1 MLSLL
6 LLSVGLGSAT
16 DALATTSIN
25 KQFTAATI
33 DPANIS
39 KFRITIANTS
49 IVTLTA
55 AAVTDNLPAPV
66 IIASPANITNTCGF
80 SGVTAAP
87 GSSQIKLTGGT
98 IPANTGADGQ
108 CYFELDVTS
117 TTAGNHIN
125 TIPADGPTSGF
136 TPGGDTA
143 GYQATENT
151 VTVTNTT
158 PASATL
164 SVRGLSPPTGTK
176 TFSPATRYAGETS
189 TLTIVLT
196 NPASNN
202 TTLPLTTFT
211 DTLPSGMK
219 VAATPAASVA
229 CTGTGA
235 VNGTFAPAA
244 DDTTL
249 TMTGGTIGGASG
261 SGGTCTLSVNVTATT
276 NLATA
281 TLTNTVLSGGIGNT
295 RGLTSA
301 PFSGALTVNTPI
313 GLTKSFSPATVGPNQ
328 DSILTIT
335 VTNNSTSLPLTITS
349 LTDTL
354 PTLASPARA
363 VTVGDVVTRPP
374 TSTCTTGG
382 TPFTFSPTPVQGNTS
397 FTITNAVVG
406 VTGARTCTITIPV
419 RGSVGTATANSVF
432 NNNIPANAISNPN
445 GYASPTTG
453 NVPLTVA
460 PNLVVTKTRSPAN
473 AAPGVFT
480 TYTVTINNWSGV
492 DLTSVNYTDTLPV
505 SNTGGYQMVLAA
517 APTFN
522 ATTACPLLTAGGTVN
537 AVAGASTVSWTGF
550 KINKGASAGVAGVCT
565 ITFRAVAPQNTPA
578 TRTFANTLPAN
589 TAICNTVTPNV
600 CNPLLITAQ
609 NFTVNAPAA
618 LAKSFTPA
626 AVVTGQSSV
635 LTITVTNNT
644 GAAVSNATLTD
655 NFPAGLVVAATPTVG
670 GTCITP
676 GGGSLTNTAGGALVG
691 GENAV
696 KLSGA
701 TIAAGVASCTV
712 TVNVTS
718 ADSGSYCNQLGI
730 GALATTE
737 GVTNPAVSNNVC
749 LGVSGSP
756 VTISKAFA
764 NTGNRSQ
771 TETNVLVVTLSN
783 SSASAVT
790 GVAVTDTL
798 PAGVVIANAPTT
810 ATTCGG
816 TVTAVAGSGSM
827 GLSGAT
833 IPASGSCTF
842 RATTIGTTTGLK
854 TNTVPIGA
862 VTSAQG
868 YTNPNPATSSFTVTS
883 SATLSK
889 SFSPTA
895 ISQPDSALL
904 TVQINNASPSAAM
917 TGASL
922 TDPLPANMV
931 VAAAP
936 AAGTTCSTG
945 AVTAVPGANSISITG
960 ATVPKAGNCTF
971 YARVTTNTNSGSFA
985 NTIPVNALSN
995 DMNAGNAAAASA
1007 TLAVNPAFTG
1017 TKTFTPG
1024 SVASGGTSRVSIQI
1038 NNTAAQ
1044 TMTGVTLT
1052 DPLGANLVVATPA
1065 NASTTC
1071 AGSPTI
1077 TATPGASTASLSGA
1091 SIAAGGNCLFLFD
1104 VLTSGTPVS
1113 WTNTIPANNITS
1125 TEGGRN
1131 SLAITSTLTRNTD
1144 TSIGINK
1151 SFDPVIVT
1159 GGQPSVLRID
1169 VTNPIGSP
1177 SGADNVTFTDTLPTG
1192 AEVYPVPNAHTDC
1205 ANGLVTATPGGGSV
1219 TLSGATLPANSTCS
1233 VFVTTTSVK
1242 FLNLTN
1248 EIPVGA
1254 ISTTQGYT
1262 NALSTQASLTTLQ
1275 GLGASKSFTPTSIS
1289 TGQTA
1294 RLNIKLLST
1303 RDKAVQP
1310 SQVLTGVSFTD
1321 NLPAGLTVAA
1331 TPNAT
1336 TDCTSGNVTATAGST
1351 LVTLSGATID
1361 PETSCL
1367 VQVDVTAS
1375 VLGTY
1380 TNTIPKDTVTSNE
1393 NFKNTYDTI
1402 ATLNVVNPP
1411 VISKAFSPTSV
1422 KAGVVSTLTVTV
1434 TNSNTQAF
1442 TGAVLTDNLPTGLV
1456 VAGTPNAS
1464 TTCVGGTVAAAVAG
1478 TSIALTNATIPAS
1491 GSCTFRADVVSN
1503 TPALYPNSIPAG
1515 ALTTIE
1521 GASNTDP
1528 ANATLTVLQPP
1539 TVAKA
1544 FSPTTID
1551 VGATSLLTLT
1561 LGNANAGAITL
1572 AAALTDT
1579 LPGTLVVANPNGL
1592 SGTCTL
1598 GSVTAAP
1605 AGNTIQYANG
1615 ASIPPGGCTIEVLVT
1630 GAQAGS
1636 YPNVIP
1642 ASALDTSAGANP
1654 SAATATLD
1662 IRAVAIGNR
1671 VWFDNGAGGGTAND
1685 GIQNGSEPG
1694 VSDVTVLLFDS
1705 SNTQVRITATNADG
1719 YYFFDNLAPGSYYV
1733 QIPAGAFSAGQPLNG
1748 YLSSSGADS
1757 GTVTDLNDN
1766 GIDDLS
1772 PALNGIRSSTFNLQ
1786 PGAAP
1791 VGEDQTGYPGLLPD
1805 DSVNFTDDFG
1815 FIEPAAALVAIGNRI
1830 WRDNGAGGGGANNG
1844 QLDGSEA
1851 GIANVSVALYDSG
1864 NQLVGTTSTDANG
1877 DYWFDNLPQGS
1888 YSVRIPAGAFVAGQP
1903 LFGLRNS
1910 TGAGTDEVTDQTAD
1924 ENGIDDLSPTTNGI
1938 RSNTFILAVGGE
1950 RTGESQTGYTGGL
1963 PDANVNGTDDFGF
1976 YDPQTT
1982 LVALGNRVW
1991 LDNGAGTGGGAN
2003 NGRLDGAEAGIDA
2016 VTVEL
2021 RRAADGSLVTST
2033 QTSGGGYYTFD
2044 NLMPGIYYTI
2054 LPASQFTGGGPLVG
2068 LVSASG
2074 AGGNET
2080 LDESADENGIDDTSP
2095 AVNGIRSNSFTL
2107 SVGGEPIDDDES
2119 GYGGV
2124 LPDAS
2129 VNLTDDFALI
2139 SPAATL
2145 VAIGNRVWLDDGT
2158 GSGGV
2163 ANDGRINGAEVGI
2176 DNVPVDLY
2184 SGTGTLLGST
2194 TTAGA
2199 GRYYFD
2205 NLAAGDYYV
2214 RIPPAAFGTGAPLAG
2229 LKSSVGAGTDE
2240 TTNQELDENGIDD
2253 ATPAA
2258 NGIRSN
2264 TFTLTVGGERTLE
2277 GQTNYTGVLPDAS
2290 VNATDDFG
2298 FYNPLTT
2305 HVAVGNRIWRDNGA
2319 GGGVANDGKQN
2330 GTEPGIDGVE
2340 VALYNS
2346 SDSLVTTTTTSGGGY
2361 YWFDDLAGGQY
2372 TVRIPA
2378 SEFGSGQPLE
2388 GLLSATGAGNDET
2401 TDQALDENGIDDARP
2416 TDNGLRSNV
2425 FNLQPGTEPT
2435 DDGQIGYTGGLP
2447 NNSVN
2452 GTLDLGLI
2460 EPAATLVA
2468 IGNRVWLDDGAG
2480 VGGIAN
2486 NGIQDGSEL
2495 GMQNVDVQLYDSTD
2509 TLVATTNTATCGCYY
2524 FDNLKP
2530 GNYTVRI
2537 PSTEFEP
2544 GQPLAGL
2551 LSSTGAGSDETSDQ
2565 TADENGI
2572 DSANPVA
2579 TGIASMT
2586 FTLSVGGEQTG
2597 EDAASY
2603 TGILPDANVNAT
2615 DDFGFYNPL
2624 TTHVAIG
2631 NRVWLDNGAGG
2642 GTANNGKLDGTE
2654 PGIAGV
2660 KVDLYT
2666 GADAFVAT
2674 TTTDINGYYWFD
2686 DRAPGLYT
2694 VRIPASEFAT
2704 GKPLAGRL
2712 SSTGAGGDETTDQ
2725 TQDENGID
2733 NATPAVNGIRSNQF
2747 NLQPGTEQTLEDQ
2760 TGYTGGLPDNSVNG
2774 TNDFGF
2780 IEPAETLVAIGNR
2793 VWLDDGTGGG
2803 TANNG
2808 KLDGAEAGVEGLTVQ
2823 LFDVAEIQ
2831 VGTTTTLAGG
2841 YYYFDNLV
2849 PGAYTVRIPAAE
2861 FGSGEPLVGLLSST
2875 GAGTNEVD
2883 DQGVDENGIDDANPQ
2898 ANGILSMAFTL
2909 SVGGER
2915 TGEDVSGYPGTLPD
2929 ANLNATADFGFYN
2942 PVTTHVAIGNLLW
2955 LDDGTGSGGVANDGI
2970 RNGTEPGV
2978 AGVRVELYNA
2988 ANALVTFISTDTN
3001 GRYVFDDLPSGQY
3014 YVKVPASEFATG
3026 KPLAGL
3032 LSSSGAG
3039 NTMIDDQVIDE
3050 NGIDDADPAAN
3061 GIRSN
3066 LFNIQAGAEP
3076 TSDDDTGYVGSLPDD
3091 SVNLTA
3097 DFGFITPAATLVAI
3111 GNRVW
3116 LDDGAGVGGI
3126 ANNGRLD
3133 GSEAGLDGAT
3143 VAIYRASNN
3152 TLVATTTTAGG
3163 GYYYFDDLP
3172 QGTYYLRL
3180 PATDFAGGGA
3190 LAGLRSSTGAGTSES
3205 VDETVDENGI
3215 DTADESTFG
3224 VRSGDFTLTVG
3235 TMPELEP
3242 QTNYPGTLPDANVNA
3257 TADFGLYNPLTL
3269 VAIGNRVW
3277 LDNGA
3282 GGGTADDGVQNGTE
3296 AGLAGVP
3303 VQLFDSGNVQV
3314 GSTTTDSDGR
3324 YWFDSLQPGS
3334 YTVRI
3339 PAGAFGSGQPLEGY
3353 LSSSGADSGTVTD
3366 LSDNGIDNAAPA
3378 TNGIQSNAFT
3388 LALGTMPTGE
3398 DQSGY
3403 PGALPDNSVNATDD
3417 FGFYRPAD
3425 TYVAIGNL
3433 VWLDNG
3439 AGSGG
3444 VVNDG
3449 IRNGTEPGVQDL
3461 EVLLFNGSNVQ
3472 VSSTITNGSGY
3483 YYFDHLVPG
3492 DYYVV
3497 IPASEF
3503 AVGQPLAGRLSSTG
3517 AGSNETSDQGIDEN
3531 GIDDATPATNGIRS
3545 NTFTLSL
3552 GGERTGEDETD
3563 YPGMLPDANVNAT
3576 NDFGFIE
3583 PAQALVAIGNRV
3595 WLDDGLGG
3603 GVANNGQRDGG
3614 EAGIVGVKVELY
3626 DDSDNLIDDT
3636 LTDSNGRY
3644 WFDYLVPGDYSVRI
3658 PASEFG
3664 TSKPLAGLF
3673 SSTDSTAKDDV
3684 MDEASDENGIDNA
3697 APGTNGIGS
3706 NVFTLTVGGA
3716 PTDDD
3721 ETGYSGP
3728 LPDANVNG
3736 TDDFGFYNP
3745 LTTNVAIGNR
3755 VWLDNGTGTAN
3766 DGILNGGETG
3776 IDGVAVELYNGANTL
3791 IDSRTTANG
3800 GSYWFDNLPPGQYYV
3815 KLPASEF
3822 GTSRPLAG
3830 LLSSTG
3836 AGTDETTD
3844 QTGDENGIDN
3854 SHPAANGIRSN
3865 TFNLQPGTER
3875 TGEDED
3881 GYPGGLPDSSVNAT
3895 ADFGLAAAG
3904 TQVAIGD
3911 RVWLDDGAGSG
3922 EANDGLRSGSEVG
3935 IGGVEVELYT
3945 SGDALIGATLT
3956 DANGRYWF
3964 DNLAAGDYYVLIP
3977 AGEFGTGKPL
3987 AGLLSSTDGTAK
3999 DEATDEVGDENGI
4012 DDPAPGTN
4020 GIRSNLFTLSL
4031 GGETTADDQ
4040 TGYPG
4045 LLPDANVNATDDFG
4059 FYNPTT
4065 TNVAIGNR
4073 VWLDDGAGAG
4083 DANDGMLSGGEA
4095 GIDGVTV
4102 QLFTSG
4108 DSLVRATQTANG
4120 GYYWFDNL
4128 VPGQYY
4134 VKLPVIEF
4142 QAGGDLL
4149 GLASSTGAGTDEAS
4163 DETLDENGIDNAD
4176 PAANGI
4182 RSNTFNLQPG
4192 AEQTLENQDG
4202 YPGSLPDNSVNAT
4215 ADFGLINPATS
4226 LVAIGNRVWLDDGAG
4241 SGVAN
4246 DGVISGDEA
4255 GIPNVAIQLYDGTGA
4270 FIADTLT
4277 DGSGRYWF
4285 DNLAEGSYYVQIPGT
4300 AFGSGQPLLG
4310 LVSTIDAGGDEVK
4323 DEDQDENGIDSPN
4336 PASNGVRSNTF
4347 SLTVG
4352 GETVDDDQ
4360 SGYTGVLPDDSVNGT
4375 DDFGFIAPAN
4385 TLVAIGNLVFRDT
4398 NGNGRYE
4405 PGLGETPIDAVTV
4418 DLFFEGDNPA
4428 TVAPYRT
4435 TTTAGGGLYLFDNL
4449 PVGRYFVHIPKEEFA
4464 TGGDLVGLVSSTGA
4478 GGDNALDDNADE
4490 NGSDGGTPANQGLS
4504 SGIIDLAVGSEP
4516 TGEQGA
4522 GSYTGSLPDANVNL
4536 TVDLGF
4542 DEPPPSCTVICDVVA
4557 PFGTTNQADVLR
4569 INQMRGRKVTPSA
4582 ANSGDCTGDGVVS
4595 VNDARACQGYYGTY
4609 TP

>member
-1 MLSLL
+1 MTKANKKNWLAHLPSVADLGGGGAFHWPPMRYFSVFLL
-6 LLSVGLGSAT
+6 LLTTTIGWTSE
-16 DALATTSIN
+16 ALATATIN
-25 KQFTAATI
+25 KQFTPATI
-33 DPANIS
+33 DPGNIS
-39 KFRITIANTS
+39 RFRITVVNAS
-49 IVTLTA
+49 LVPLTA
-55 AAVTDNLPAPV
+55 AAVTDNLPAN
-66 IIASPANITNTCGF
+66 IKISSPANATNTCGF
-80 SGVTAAP
+80 TSVTATP
-87 GSSQIKLTGGT
+87 GTSQIILNGGT
-98 IPANTGADGQ
+98 IPAGTGTVDGL
-108 CYFELDVTS
+108 CYYELDVVS
-117 TTAGNHIN
+117 TVAGNWIN
-125 TIPADGPTSGF
+125 TIPKNGPSNGF
-136 TPGGDTA
+136 TPGGTTS
-143 GYQATENT
+143 GFQATENT
-151 VTVTNTT
+151 VVITNTT
-158 PASATL
+158 DAVATL
-164 SVRGLSPPTGTK
+164 SVRGLSPPTGSK
-176 TFSPATRYAGETS
+176 TFAPSPGLVGEPV

-196 NPASNN
+196 NPASNG
-202 TTLPLTTFT
+202 TTMPLTTFT
-211 DTLPSGMK
+211 DTLPAGMVVALAPTSG
-219 VAATPAASVA
+219 VV

-235 VNGTFAPAA
+235 VNGAFSPNAG
-244 DDTTL
+244 DTSL
-249 TMTGGTIGGASG
+249 ILTGGTIGGASG
-261 SGGTCTLSVNVTATT
+261 SGGTCTLSVKVVVNSIG
-276 NLATA
+276 
-281 TLTNTVLSGGIGNT
+281 TNTTQTFVNSLAAGAIGNT
-295 RGLTSA
+295 RGLTS
-301 PFSGALTVNTPI
+301 PVFSRNEVINSPIGLAKSFLTTTVGVGQNSVMRIDITNASTANTLTVTSLTDSLPTGLTVGNLTTNPPTIDCVTSGGGTNGTFSPALTQGDASITIVNAVVGKTGGTRRCRIQVPVQAAASGSYVNTIAANAVINPGSLASPAATATLTVNGALTVA
-313 GLTKSFSPATVGPNQ
+313 KSS
-328 DSILTIT
+328 S
-335 VTNNSTSLPLTITS
+335 
-349 LTDTL
+349 
-354 PTLASPARA
+354 
-363 VTVGDVVTRPP
+363 P
-374 TSTCTTGG
+374 TSVAAG
-382 TPFTFSPTPVQGNTS
+382 Q
-397 FTITNAVVG
+397 
-406 VTGARTCTITIPV
+406 
-419 RGSVGTATANSVF
+419 
-432 NNNIPANAISNPN
+432 
-445 GYASPTTG
+445 PTT
-453 NVPLTVA
+453 
-460 PNLVVTKTRSPAN
+460 
-473 AAPGVFT
+473 F
-480 TYTVTINNWSGV
+480 TVTINNWSATAVSGV
-492 DLTSVNYTDTLPV
+492 NFTDTLPL
-505 SNTGGYQMVLAA
+505 SDTGGFQMVLAN
-517 APTFN
+517 P
-522 ATTACPLLTAGGTVN
+522 VN
-537 AVAGASTVSWTGF
+537 RT
-550 KINKGASAGVAGVCT
+550 ASAGCSGGTWTETPGASSLTWTGGTIAGGNPGVCT
-565 ITFRAVAPQNTPA
+565 ITFRAIPPIDT
-578 TRTFANTLPAN
+578 TIGRTFNNSIPVN
-589 TAICNTVTPNV
+589 SICSGSICNTNAVSSGNVTVIAGASVTKAFSPTSV
-600 CNPLLITAQ
+600 AQ
-609 NFTVNAPAA
+609 
-618 LAKSFTPA
+618 
-626 AVVTGQSSV
+626 GQTSQ
-635 LTITVTNNT
+635 LTVTLT
-644 GAAVSNATLTD
+644 NATATPITNAGLTD
-655 NFPAGLVVAATPTVG
+655 NLPTSPGNVVVAAVP
-670 GTCITP
+670 GT
-676 GGGSLTNTAGGALVG
+676 S
-691 GENAV
+691 
-696 KLSGA
+696 
-701 TIAAGVASCTV
+701 
-712 TVNVTS
+712 
-718 ADSGSYCNQLGI
+718 
-730 GALATTE
+730 
-737 GVTNPAVSNNVC
+737 
-749 LGVSGSP
+749 
-756 VTISKAFA
+756 
-764 NTGNRSQ
+764 
-771 TETNVLVVTLSN
+771 
-783 SSASAVT
+783 
-790 GVAVTDTL
+790 
-798 PAGVVIANAPTT
+798 
-810 ATTCGG
+810 TTCVGG
-816 TVTAVAGSGSM
+816 TVTASAGSQSV
-827 GLSGAT
+827 SIAGAT
-833 IPASGSCTF
+833 IPASGNCNFKVNVTGSTV
-842 RATTIGTTTGLK
+842 ATHTNTIPIGALTSTEGVSNPAVATANLGITTGL
-854 TNTVPIGA
+854 TGT
-862 VTSAQG
+862 
-868 YTNPNPATSSFTVTS
+868 
-883 SATLSK
+883 K
-889 SFSPTA
+889 SFSPT
-895 ISQPDSALL
+895 S
-904 TVQINNASPSAAM
+904 
-917 TGASL
+917 
-922 TDPLPANMV
+922 
-931 VAAAP
+931 VAVN
-936 AAGTTCSTG
+936 GVS
-945 AVTAVPGANSISITG
+945 
-960 ATVPKAGNCTF
+960 
-971 YARVTTNTNSGSFA
+971 RVTVTVTNVSSG
-985 NTIPVNALSN
+985 PL
-995 DMNAGNAAAASA
+995 
-1007 TLAVNPAFTG
+1007 TG
-1017 TKTFTPG
+1017 
-1024 SVASGGTSRVSIQI
+1024 VSI
-1038 NNTAAQ
+1038 
-1044 TMTGVTLT
+1044 T
-1052 DPLGANLVVATPA
+1052 DPLGANLQVASPA
-1065 NASTTC
+1065 NAATNC
-1071 AGSPTI
+1071 AGTPI
-1077 TATPGASTASLSGA
+1077 LTATPGANSASLTGA
-1091 SIAAGGNCLFLFD
+1091 AIGIGGNCQFLFD
-1104 VLTSGTPVS
+1104 VKAINNPTNWP
-1113 WTNTIPANNITS
+1113 NTIPVGNVTSAEGPANTA
-1125 TEGGRN
+1125 
-1131 SLAITSTLTRNTD
+1131 AITATLGKTA
-1144 TSIGINK
+1144 TSIAINK

-1169 VTNPIGSP
+1169 ITNPIGSP
-1177 SGADNVTFTDTLPTG
+1177 SGADNVSFTDTFPTG
-1192 AEVYPVPNAHTDC
+1192 IEVYAVPNPSTTC
-1205 ANGLVTATPGGGSV
+1205 TNGLVTAVPGAGSIS
-1219 TLSGATLPANSTCS
+1219 LSGATLPANSTCS

-1242 FLNLTN
+1242 FLNLINT
-1248 EIPVGA
+1248 IPVGA
-1254 ISTTQGYT
+1254 VSTTQGYT
-1262 NALSTQASLTTLQ
+1262 NSLATTATLSTLQ
-1275 GLGASKSFTPTSIS
+1275 GLGAAKSFTPTSIS
-1289 TGQTA
+1289 AGQTA
-1294 RLNIKLLST
+1294 TLKIRLFST
-1303 RDKAVQP
+1303 RDP
-1310 SQVLTGVSFTD
+1310 SQPNTTLTGVSFTD
-1321 NLPAGLTVAA
+1321 SLPAGLTVAP
-1331 TPNAT
+1331 TPNAS
-1336 TDCTSGNVTATAGST
+1336 TDCSGGTVTAAANATQ
-1351 LVTLSGATID
+1351 VTLAGATIQ
-1361 PETSCL
+1361 PNTNCL

-1375 VLGTY
+1375 ALGAY
-1380 TNTIPKDTVTSNE
+1380 TNTIPKETITSNE
-1393 NFKNTYDTI
+1393 GFKSPNDAV
-1402 ATLNVVNPP
+1402 ATLNVLNPP
-1411 VISKAFSPTSV
+1411 VITKAFSPAPV
-1422 KAGVVSTLTVTV
+1422 KAGQVSTLTVTI
-1434 TNSNTQAF
+1434 TNANAQTLN
-1442 TGAVLTDNLPTGLV
+1442 GVVLTDNLPSGLS
-1456 VAGTPNAS
+1456 VASPPNAS
-1464 TTCVGGTVAAAVAG
+1464 TTCSGGAVAALVAG
-1478 TSIALTNATIPAS
+1478 SSIALTNATVPAS
-1491 GSCTFRADVVSN
+1491 GACTFQADV
-1503 TPALYPNSIPAG
+1503 
-1515 ALTTIE
+1515 
-1521 GASNTDP
+1521 ASNVPGDYLNTIP
-1528 ANATLTVLQPP
+1528 ANALVTTQGVTNTAPATQTLIVLQPP
-1539 TVAKA
+1539 TVAKS
-1544 FSPTTID
+1544 FNPTTIN

-1561 LGNANAGAITL
+1561 LGNTNASAITL
-1572 AAALTDT
+1572 ASVLTDT
-1579 LPGTLVVANPNGL
+1579 LPGTLKVASPNGL

-1598 GSVTAAP
+1598 ASVTAAP
-1605 AGNTIQYANG
+1605 GGNTIQYANG

-2054 LPASQFTGGGPLVG
+2054 LPASQFTGGGPLLG